1 VGVEDNK
8 KTVQLIEEAW
18 NRSDLGALDEHFSA
32 KFDNTNALPPGLP
45 VGLETAKMV
54 HGMSMQSFPDRK
66 VEILE
71 LIGEGNKVMTRS
83 RITGTNTGGLPAY
96 GAPANDAKVA
106 FEFIGIYEFDNTGKV
121 VAHYGLNDAYLLGVQ
136 LGVIT
141 PPPMPG

>member
-1 VGVEDNK
+1 
-8 KTVQLIEEAW
+8 
-18 NRSDLGALDEHFSA
+18 LGALDELFSA
-32 KFDNTNALPPGLP
+32 KFDNTKSLPPGLQ

-83 RITGTNTGGLPAY
+83 RITGTNKGGLPAY

-106 FEFIGIYEFDNTGKV
+106 FEFIGIYEFDETGKV

-141 PPPMPG
+141 PPHMHG